1 MSTEH
6 AGTIP
11 PGNSPPWPH
20 DLVGTG
26 VAEPSRML
34 NELKPIEPR
43 PRRSILA
50 TTVIVIA
57 ASVGLLVVFGIAIVA
72 VGVAGY

>member
-1 MSTEH
+1 
-6 AGTIP
+6 
-11 PGNSPPWPH
+11 
-20 DLVGTG
+20 
-26 VAEPSRML
+26 ML